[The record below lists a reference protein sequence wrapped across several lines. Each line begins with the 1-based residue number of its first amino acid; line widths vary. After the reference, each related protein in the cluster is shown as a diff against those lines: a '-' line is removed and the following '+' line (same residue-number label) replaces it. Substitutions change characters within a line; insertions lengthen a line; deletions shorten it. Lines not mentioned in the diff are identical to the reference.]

1 MEDDL
6 VLNEVRTNFLWLH
19 ENPELAYQEYK
30 TTEYIKE
37 QLKKE
42 NITILDLPL
51 ETGLVAQIKGNQEG
65 PVIALRCDIDAL
77 PIEEQS
83 GLAYASKKPGL
94 MHACGHDFHTSVMLG
109 AAKVLNLHKEE
120 LIGTVKVI
128 FQPAEEAPGGATKI
142 IETNVLDD
150 VKLIWGI
157 HTAPGTPVGTFAISE
172 GAVMAAVD
180 RFEIRVHGTG
190 SHAAH
195 PEEGIDPIVVMS
207 AIVQSVQTIVSRNM
221 NPFHSTLVSITRI
234 ESGNTWNVIPEK
246 GFMEGT
252 VRTLDVE
259 DRKQIQSRLTDLVT
273 GIAKSYGAE
282 AELTW
287 YAGPPAVYNDASL
300 CEFAR
305 KVASKLGATVSE
317 VEKSLGGEDFSFYQ
331 EVIPGAYIKIG
342 TGGEHPLHHPAF
354 IADPEA
360 LVPTVKYI
368 VELAK
373 ASLESKLN
381 L

>member
-1 MEDDL
+1 
-6 VLNEVRTNFLWLH
+6 
-19 ENPELAYQEYK
+19 
-30 TTEYIKE
+30 
-37 QLKKE
+37 
-42 NITILDLPL
+42 
-51 ETGLVAQIKGNQEG
+51 IKGNQEG
-65 PVIALRCDIDAL
+65 PVIALRCEIEAL

-83 GLAYASKKPGL
+83 GLAYSSKKPGL
-94 MHACGHDFHTSVMLG
+94 MHACGHDFHTAVMLG
-109 AAKVLNLHKEE
+109 VAKVLNLHKEE
-120 LIGTVKVI
+120 LKGTVKII

-157 HTAPGTPVGTFAISE
+157 HTAPGIPVGTIAISE

-180 RFEIRVHGTG
+180 RFEIHVQGKGT
-190 SHAAH
+190 HAGH

-221 NPFHSTLVSITRI
+221 NPFHADLVSITRI
-234 ESGNTWNVIPEK
+234 AAGNTWNVIPEK

-252 VRTLDVE
+252 VRTLDAE
-259 DRKQIQSRLTDLVT
+259 DRKQIQTRLTDLVS
-273 GIAKSYGAE
+273 GIAKSYGAIG
-282 AELTW
+282 ELTW

-305 KVASKLGATVSE
+305 KVASDLDIAVAK
-317 VEKSLGGEDFSFYQ
+317 VEKSLAGEDFSYYQ
-331 EVIPGAYIKIG
+331 ERIPGAYIKIG

-368 VELAK
+368 IELVK
-373 ASLESKLN
+373 ASLESKLV
-381 L
+381 

>member
-1 MEDDL
+1 MKEDEL
-6 VLNEVRTNFLWLH
+6 LKEVRNDFQWLH

-30 TTEYIKE
+30 TTEYIKK

-42 NITILDLPL
+42 NVTIIDLPL
-51 ETGLVAQIKGNQEG
+51 DTGLVAQIKGNGEG

-83 GLAYASKKPGL
+83 GLAYSSKKPGL
-94 MHACGHDFHTSVMLG
+94 MHACGHDFHTAVMLG
-109 AAKVLNLHKEE
+109 VAKVLNLYKDE
-120 LIGTVKVI
+120 LKGTVKII

-157 HTAPGTPVGTFAISE
+157 HTAPGIPVGTIAISE

-180 RFEIRVHGTG
+180 RFEIHVQGKGT
-190 SHAAH
+190 HAGH

-221 NPFHSTLVSITRI
+221 NPFHANLISITRI
-234 ESGNTWNVIPEK
+234 EAGNTWNVIPEK

-259 DRKQIQSRLTDLVT
+259 DRKQIQTRLSDLVSE
-273 GIAKSYGAE
+273 IAKSYGAK

-287 YAGPPAVYNDASL
+287 FAGPPAVYNDASL

-305 KVASKLGATVSE
+305 NVASNLGATVAE
-317 VEKSLGGEDFSFYQ
+317 VERSLGGEDFSFYQ
-331 EVIPGAYIKIG
+331 EIIPGAYLKIG

-360 LVPTVKYI
+360 LVPTIKYI

-373 ASLESKLN
+373 KSLANEIN